1 MKSTLGIGKKSEKV
15 HFLKCI
21 FVLQKYFG
29 PQKCLPHVKIKSKI
43 SYLGKKNSILHRQMT
58 EQLSFEVDV
67 KNVTNGT
74 RKEYARTEHGAS
86 ILFV

>member
-1 MKSTLGIGKKSEKV
+1 M
-15 HFLKCI
+15 HFFKCI

-29 PQKCLPHVKIKSKI
+29 PPKFLAQVKIKSKI
-43 SYLGKKNSILHRQMT
+43 SYLGKQISILHRQMT

-67 KNVTNGT
+67 KNVTYGHKDRRMDGT
-74 RKEYARTEHGAS
+74 S

>member
-1 MKSTLGIGKKSEKV
+1 MSFEVDVRNGQKLEKV

-43 SYLGKKNSILHRQMT
+43 SYLGKKI
-58 EQLSFEVDV
+58 
-67 KNVTNGT
+67 
-74 RKEYARTEHGAS
+74 AS
-86 ILFV
+86 YIDK